1 MRQPPAD
8 QSKVA
13 LGVLLGIGIA
23 ALPFASARIRQ
34 REHAVHNTRDEAY
47 DAAGDEARASRLSR
61 KR

>member
-1 MRQPPAD
+1 M
-8 QSKVA
+8 
-13 LGVLLGIGIA
+13 LLGIGIA

-47 DAAGDEARASRLSR
+47 DAAREEARASRLSR